1 MIRMQLS
8 EAAAAIGTQLIGND
22 GWFEGVS
29 TDTRSISRGEVFCAL
44 EGPNFDGHDHCSEAE
59 IAGAAG
65 AIVQRAVRS
74 SLATLTVDD
83 SRRAL
88 GRLAGAWRRR
98 FSIPVVG
105 VTGSNGKTTVKE
117 MIASILH
124 ANVLATKG
132 NLNNDIGV
140 PKTLLQ
146 LNDEHEFAVIEMGAS
161 HIGEIKWLAEISQP
175 LVGVVTLCAPA
186 HLEGFGTIDAV
197 AEAKG
202 ELYAGLLKDGTAVIN
217 ADDAYADYWSTIATD
232 RRVVRFAMEQ
242 AADVTA
248 ESITNLGIGYGM
260 QFSLRLP
267 SSEIDIQL
275 PFDGKHNI
283 ANALAAAASAYSLD
297 IAPATIKLGLEN
309 AKRVGGRLCV
319 ISGVRGARIIDD
331 TYNANPTS
339 LAAALD
345 MIALEPGKKWLVLGD
360 MGELGPSAED
370 IHRDTG
376 LAARKAGID
385 RLYSFGEL
393 AAIAAASFG
402 DGGQA
407 YRDIAR
413 LTDVLISDLA
423 PEVTLLVKGSRAM
436 RMERVVEALTGATQA
451 C

>member
-1 MIRMQLS
+1 VIRMQLS
-8 EAAAAIGTQLIGND
+8 EAAAAIGAQLIGND

-44 EGPNFDGHDHCSEAE
+44 EGPNFDGHDHCSKAE

-146 LNDEHEFAVIEMGAS
+146 LDDEHEFAVIEMGAS

-319 ISGVRGARIIDD
+319 IAGVRGARIIDD